1 MMSKVIVLGGAG
13 GMGTMAVKDLALNK
27 RFSEIVIADVNI
39 EAANQ
44 IAGEVNSDRVS
55 TASIDVT
62 DRKVLVELLSDA
74 SIVINFV
81 GPFYKYA
88 PMIIEACMEAKT
100 NYVDICDD
108 YDAAE
113 EILKM
118 NNRVKE
124 AGITVLTGMG
134 TSPGITNVLVKMGM
148 DQLDETE
155 EVDTIW
161 VMGES
166 ETGSAI
172 LYHVFH
178 GGTGLVPGYSEGK
191 QTMIKPFQETGSL
204 EVEFPEPLGKVKV
217 YDVGHPEPVT
227 IPYFYPEVKRVTN
240 KGALLPSK
248 IVDNFKKLFDLGF
261 GSTKPI
267 NINGTNIAPRD
278 FAVRF
283 LQENPKLL
291 AVDESSGYGGLKIIV
306 KGKKDGKK
314 LGFIYTTVSSEST
327 AESVAIPAV
336 VGAELITDGKVN
348 SIGVIAPEV
357 LNPMDVFSYLGNRK
371 KVNEESASS
380 GLIMDMIL
388 EDGSIQRIKEGRP
401 LI

>member
-1 MMSKVIVLGGAG
+1 
-13 GMGTMAVKDLALNK
+13 
-27 RFSEIVIADVNI
+27 
-39 EAANQ
+39 
-44 IAGEVNSDRVS
+44 
-55 TASIDVT
+55 
-62 DRKVLVELLSDA
+62 
-74 SIVINFV
+74 
-81 GPFYKYA
+81 
-88 PMIIEACMEAKT
+88 MIIEACIEAKT

-113 EILKM
+113 DILHM
-118 NNRVKE
+118 DNRVKE

-134 TSPGITNVLVKMGM
+134 TSPGITNILVKMGM

-191 QTMIKPFQETGSL
+191 QTRIKPFQEEGSL
-204 EVEFPEPLGKVKV
+204 EVDFPEPLGKVKV
-217 YDVGHPEPVT
+217 YDVGHPEPIT
-227 IPYFYPEVKRVTN
+227 IPYFYPEVKKVTN

-267 NINGTNIAPRD
+267 NISGTNISPRD

-283 LQENPKLL
+283 LQENPELL
-291 AVDESSGYGGLKIIV
+291 PVGESKGFGGLKVVV
-306 KGKKDGKK
+306 KGKKDGKN

-336 VGAELITDGKVN
+336 VGAELITDGKVD

-371 KVNEESASS
+371 KINEESVSS

-388 EDGSIQRIKEGRP
+388 ENGSIQSIKKGRR
-401 LI
+401 LM

>member
-1 MMSKVIVLGGAG
+1 MSKVIVLGGAG
-13 GMGTMAVKDLALNK
+13 GMGSMAVKDLALNK

-39 EAANQ
+39 DAANRVAQ
-44 IAGEVNSDRVS
+44 EVNSNLVS
-55 TASIDVT
+55 TTTVDVT
-62 DRKVLVELLSDA
+62 DRDSLVALLSDA
-74 SIVINFV
+74 AIVINFV
-81 GPFYKYA
+81 GPFYKFA
-88 PMIIEACMEAKT
+88 PMIIDACIEAKT

-118 NNRVKE
+118 DSRVKE

-148 DQLDETE
+148 EQLDETE

-178 GGTGLVPGYSEGK
+178 GGTGLVPGYADGK
-191 QTMIKPFQETGSL
+191 QTMIKPFQEEGSL

-217 YDVGHPEPVT
+217 HDVGHPEPIT
-227 IPYFYPEVKRVTN
+227 IPYFYPEIKKVTN

-248 IVDNFKKLFDLGF
+248 IVDNFKKLFDLGL
-261 GSTKPI
+261 GSTIPI
-267 NINGTNIAPRD
+267 EVNGVQIAPRD

-283 LQENPKLL
+283 LQENPELL
-291 AVDESSGYGGLKIIV
+291 AVGESNGFGGLKVIV

-336 VGAELITDGKVN
+336 VGAELITDGKVAT
-348 SIGVIAPEV
+348 SGVIAPEV
-357 LNPMDVFSYLGNRK
+357 LNPMDVFTYLGERK
-371 KVNEESASS
+371 RVGGDTVNS
-380 GLIMDMIL
+380 GLIIDMIL
-388 EDGSIQRIKEGRP
+388 EDGSIHSIKKGRQ
-401 LI
+401 LV